1 MFNKNSNN
9 ANWIKNEPVE
19 MVDGNM
25 DLALGLGELAQLTVN
40 NESETNADVS
50 LNIYSIPVLFIINFF
65 FFKIID
71 MKTASR
77 KTWNAKYTL
86 RSHFDGVR
94 ALAFHPTESI
104 LITASEDH
112 TMKLWNLQKTIAPKK
127 Y

>member
-50 LNIYSIPVLFIINFF
+50 FIIYSILVMFIINIF
-65 FFKIID
+65 
-71 MKTASR
+71 S
-77 KTWNAKYTL
+77 L
-86 RSHFDGVR
+86 R
-94 ALAFHPTESI
+94 L
-104 LITASEDH
+104 LI
-112 TMKLWNLQKTIAPKK
+112 
-127 Y
+127 